1 MSDPVAA
8 AAAAPAPAPQPAPPR
23 RRPVGWIVTAVIL
36 AVSLIAIV
44 AVAVWLYVQRTQ
56 DRATIDDQQREI
68 EEQQQQLDEQRDLID
83 RKEAFGAA
91 VENLLGEVESLR
103 GMPLASV
110 VPWDSYDSL
119 AWQAWSRRWDLAGM
133 DQSIRAVEDART
145 RLAAERADAANAASV
160 NASGSAYEAALD
172 ALGQGYVT
180 WSLDDVCSTADA
192 IACVRSSDP
201 RVVHVDV
208 AREAEPYMT
217 DRIRTGVAYHEFA
230 HVLQFTNPE
239 PTATALEAFGGDAE
253 TMADCFALTF
263 LDGWTLDSRVWD
275 SDSSYWEVSIGYGVE
290 CDDAQKQVIRDWRA
304 SLGVQPRVIGPGAR

>member
-1 MSDPVAA
+1 MSDPV
-8 AAAAPAPAPQPAPPR
+8 AAAAPAPAPQPTPPR

-44 AVAVWLYVQRTQ
+44 AVAVWLYVERTQ

-133 DQSIRAVEDART
+133 DRSIRAVEDART
-145 RLAAERADAANAASV
+145 RL
-160 NASGSAYEAALD
+160 
-172 ALGQGYVT
+172 
-180 WSLDDVCSTADA
+180 
-192 IACVRSSDP
+192 
-201 RVVHVDV
+201 DV

-275 SDSSYWEVSIGYGVE
+275 SDSSYWDVSIGYGVE

>member
-8 AAAAPAPAPQPAPPR
+8 PAPAPAPQPAPPR

-44 AVAVWLYVQRTQ
+44 AVAVWLYVERTQ

-68 EEQQQQLDEQRDLID
+68 EEQQKQLDEQRDLID

-180 WSLDDVCSTADA
+180 WSLDDVCSTAD
-192 IACVRSSDP
+192 
-201 RVVHVDV
+201 
-208 AREAEPYMT
+208 
-217 DRIRTGVAYHEFA
+217 
-230 HVLQFTNPE
+230 
-239 PTATALEAFGGDAE
+239 GDAE
-253 TMADCFALTF
+253 TMTDCFALTF
-263 LDGWTLDSRVWD
+263 LAGWTLDSRVWD
-275 SDSSYWEVSIGYGVE
+275 GDSSYWEVSIGYGVE